1 MGFTGRLVPGGTI
14 PVPFGTGGILEEKM
28 TDTLGIA
35 ERLTPMRGRDARGQ
49 SLATRFTRTEESLL
63 AQAARASGMTL
74 REWSREVL
82 LREARRP
89 KSDPVFTEVVGTRM
103 LLNEILR
110 VLACGHAM
118 DEKSFDEVMDEVR
131 VTKHETARQVMELYT
146 IPNDTGS

>member
-1 MGFTGRLVPGGTI
+1 
-14 PVPFGTGGILEEKM
+14 
-28 TDTLGIA
+28 
-35 ERLTPMRGRDARGQ
+35 
-49 SLATRFTRTEESLL
+49 
-63 AQAARASGMTL
+63 MTL

-89 KSDPVFTEVVGTRM
+89 KNDPVFTEVVGTRM

-146 IPNDTGS
+146 MPNEIGS